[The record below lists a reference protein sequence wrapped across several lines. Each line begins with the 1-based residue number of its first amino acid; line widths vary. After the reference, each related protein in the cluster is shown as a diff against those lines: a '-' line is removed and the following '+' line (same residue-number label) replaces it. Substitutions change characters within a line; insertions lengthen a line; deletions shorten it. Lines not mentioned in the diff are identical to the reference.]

1 MKIGIDTFGCEH
13 GRSGIGAYILSLV
26 KNLPKSSYEFQLFGH
41 ELDKYTY
48 TSNTDYID
56 FAGIDISDTKLSEK
70 IWHFKNL
77 NLFIKKQKYDA
88 VIYPAGIELLPPIF
102 TVLSVL
108 VIQGLLSS
116 DLNILT
122 KIGIKRTL
130 KNTAGIISPS
140 KFIQKDLLEYGVSA
154 ENIQVIYNG
163 IDSTLFK
170 PVEDRDSDTVLMQPF
185 SIRKPYI
192 IYASRITKPEK
203 CHVEL
208 IKAFSIFK
216 KKFGTGHRL
225 VIAGS
230 DGDNTE
236 AVHNAV
242 LKSGYSSDILLT
254 GYFPHENLP
263 QLYASADICIFPSM
277 VEGVGLPVIEAMACG
292 IPAACASAGAL
303 PEVAGNAAV
312 FFNPKNPEEI
322 AEVISG
328 LIDTD
333 ENKERRSEIIK
344 RGLEW
349 VARYNWKTTAEQTL
363 HYLNSIFKK
372 N

>member
-102 TVLSVL
+102 TVPSVL

-140 KFIQKDLLEYGVSA
+140 KFIQKIYWNMEYR
-154 ENIQVIYNG
+154 
-163 IDSTLFK
+163 LK
-170 PVEDRDSDTVLMQPF
+170 
-185 SIRKPYI
+185 
-192 IYASRITKPEK
+192 
-203 CHVEL
+203 
-208 IKAFSIFK
+208 IFK
-216 KKFGTGHRL
+216 LF
-225 VIAGS
+225 I
-230 DGDNTE
+230 TE
-236 AVHNAV
+236 
-242 LKSGYSSDILLT
+242 
-254 GYFPHENLP
+254 
-263 QLYASADICIFPSM
+263 
-277 VEGVGLPVIEAMACG
+277 
-292 IPAACASAGAL
+292 
-303 PEVAGNAAV
+303 
-312 FFNPKNPEEI
+312 
-322 AEVISG
+322 
-328 LIDTD
+328 
-333 ENKERRSEIIK
+333 
-344 RGLEW
+344 
-349 VARYNWKTTAEQTL
+349 
-363 HYLNSIFKK
+363 
-372 N
+372 